1 MAEELDETE
10 SLPSSEQATLDEAG
24 QAPSGEPVGDA
35 GASTATTGET
45 TDTLSIIRDVVGGKD
60 AVEAAGSQPEGEA
73 EPDEGIQTKEPD
85 DEGYTDVPFNSHPRF
100 QHLLRRVKR
109 AEEDA
114 GRYRNVEQFLSTNGL
129 AADEAADMLM
139 LGAML
144 KHNPAAAWEKLK
156 PWAEK
161 AAIAAGAILPPD
173 LQQRVSAGE
182 ITPQVAQEL
191 SRARGQQTSYE
202 AQRQLEAQR
211 SQQEQFAR
219 LDADL
224 KGAAASWGQE
234 REVRDPHFAAKMPA
248 LQREIAF
255 LQTTEGKPRTPA
267 AVREQCER
275 AYAAVN
281 QSFRAPTPAAQTPPK
296 RPTRPVTGGQVAMKT
311 PAPDFK
317 SELDVVK
324 YVVGKA
330 GA

>member
-1 MAEELDETE
+1 MAEELDEIKD
-10 SLPSSEQATLDEAG
+10 LPSSEQATLDEAG
-24 QAPSGEPVGDA
+24 QAPSGDPVGDA
-35 GASTATTGET
+35 GASTATKGET
-45 TDTLSIIRDVVGGKD
+45 ADTLGIIRDVVASETK
-60 AVEAAGSQPEGEA
+60 VEAAGSQPEGEA
-73 EPDEGIQTKEPD
+73 GADEGVQSKEPD

-109 AEEDA
+109 SEEDA
-114 GRYRNVEQFLSTNGL
+114 GRYRNVEQFLTDNGL

-139 LGAML
+139 LGALL
-144 KHNPAAAWEKLK
+144 KHNPAAAWEKLR

-202 AQRQLEAQR
+202 AQRQLDGQR
-211 SQQEQFAR
+211 SEREQMLR
-219 LDADL
+219 LDAEL
-224 KGAAASWGQE
+224 KGAASSWGQE
-234 REVRDPHFAAKMPA
+234 RELRDPHFAAKMPA

-255 LQTTEGKPRTPA
+255 LQTTEGKPRTAA

-281 QSFRAPTPAAQTPPK
+281 TSFRPPAPPAAAPVK
-296 RPTRPVTGGQVAMKT
+296 RATRPVTGGQVAGTSST
-311 PAPDFK
+311 PKPQ
-317 SELDVVK
+317 STLDIIRAK
-324 YVVGKA
+324 VG
-330 GA
+330 G